1 MVANGGETP
10 AQRRKECRGFNGLV
24 VANGGANGAEVGGV
38 GSPAAG
44 EADGLGGDGHR
55 RLKEALGGEEGN
67 GRREGGGAGSRA
79 GREPK
84 EK

>member
-1 MVANGGETP
+1 MANGGATA

-24 VANGGANGAEVGGV
+24 VANGGTNGAGNGGV
-38 GSPAAG
+38 ASPVAG

-55 RLKEALGGEEGN
+55 RLTAALGGEEGN

>member
-1 MVANGGETP
+1 MANGGATA

-38 GSPAAG
+38 GSLAAG

-55 RLKEALGGEEGN
+55 RLTAALGGEEGN